1 MTATM
6 ARRGPDGYGLW
17 TDGWGAFGDRRRK
30 IIDLSDDGRQPMID
44 EQLGLVAVFNG
55 CIYNYRELRRELAE
69 HYTFTSSCDTE
80 VLLKAYHRWGEDF
93 VHHLAGMFAVAIVD
107 VNQHRVV
114 LARDRLGIKPLYLSE
129 DGRRLRFASTLPALL
144 AAGEVDT
151 TLDRV
156 ALHHYLSWH
165 SIVPA
170 PRTVL
175 NGVEKLPPATIW
187 VIEADGRRSTHQYW
201 QPAYARDTDDAH
213 MQPRDWMEAIT
224 DSLRIAVQR
233 RLVADVPVGVL
244 LSGGLDSSLI
254 VALIAQVSE
263 TEVDT
268 FSIGFSDAG
277 GETGNE
283 FVYSDL
289 VASRFGTRH
298 HRLEIPSLEV
308 ADAVPETIA
317 AMPEPMASH
326 DVPAFYLLAKAVAE
340 HVNVVQCGQGA
351 DEVFGGYNYHQPIL
365 GVPRDQALEE
375 FTDAFYDRSDS
386 EVAQVLDPAYRC
398 PTDPSTRLLARHL
411 EASGAETGLDA
422 VLQLDTHLLMAD
434 DPVKRVDSMTMAW
447 GVEARVPFLDQDLV
461 ALAARC
467 PPELKASDGGKAI
480 LKAIARRMLPAEVID
495 RPKGYF
501 PVPQLRHLDEPIV
514 TMIRDV
520 LYSPQAKERQ
530 LFRTDY
536 IDQLLAEPNGRRTRV
551 NGNMHWGL
559 AVLEMWLQEHRI
571 R

>member
-1 MTATM
+1 MCGLGGELRLDGAPPDVEAV
-6 ARRGPDGYGLW
+6 ARMSGSLRVRGPDGS
-17 TDGWGAFGDRRRK
+17 GAWHEGPLALLHHRLK
-30 IIDLSDDGRQPMID
+30 IIDLSEAGAQPMVDD
-44 EQLGLVAVFNG
+44 ELGLVVVFNG
-55 CIYNYRELRRELAE
+55 CIYNHRELRRELE
-69 HYTFTSSCDTE
+69 GLGYRFRSHSDTE
-80 VLLKAYHRWGEDF
+80 VILKAYHRWGTRCVDRF
-93 VHHLAGMFAVAIVD
+93 LGMFAFVIHELDTGRTVFG
-107 VNQHRVV
+107 
-114 LARDRLGIKPLYLSE
+114 RDRLGIKPIYLAE
-129 DGRRLRFASTLPALL
+129 GPGFIRFASTLPALL

-151 TLDRV
+151 TIDPV

-165 SIVPA
+165 SVVPA

-263 TEVDT
+263 TEIDT

-365 GVPRDQALEE
+365 GV
-375 FTDAFYDRSDS
+375 
-386 EVAQVLDPAYRC
+386 
-398 PTDPSTRLLARHL
+398 
-411 EASGAETGLDA
+411 
-422 VLQLDTHLLMAD
+422 
-434 DPVKRVDSMTMAW
+434 
-447 GVEARVPFLDQDLV
+447 
-461 ALAARC
+461 
-467 PPELKASDGGKAI
+467 
-480 LKAIARRMLPAEVID
+480 
-495 RPKGYF
+495 
-501 PVPQLRHLDEPIV
+501 
-514 TMIRDV
+514 
-520 LYSPQAKERQ
+520 
-530 LFRTDY
+530 
-536 IDQLLAEPNGRRTRV
+536 
-551 NGNMHWGL
+551 
-559 AVLEMWLQEHRI
+559 
-571 R
+571 